1 MLNTDATTFSAA
13 FRDVLAERRRQI
25 EVKGWT
31 PEHDDTHDAGEIA
44 RAGACYAL
52 MTAGFSPYGDI
63 VSRAQPR
70 GWGPFKLGIAR
81 DMLVKAAALLIA
93 EIERIDRRAAREGG
107 AA

>member
-1 MLNTDATTFSAA
+1 MMNPDTTNFSPA
-13 FRDVLAERRRQI
+13 FRDVLAERRRQV

-31 PEHDDTHDAGEIA
+31 PEHDDTHDAGELA

-52 MTAGFSPYGDI
+52 MTAGFSPYGGT
-63 VSRAQPR
+63 VSQAQPR
-70 GWGPFKLGIAR
+70 GWGRFKLGIAR

>member
-1 MLNTDATTFSAA
+1 MMNTDTAALSTA
-13 FRDVLAERRRQI
+13 FRDVLAERRRQV

-70 GWGPFKLGIAR
+70 GWGRFKLGIAR
-81 DMLVKAAALLIA
+81 DMLVKAAALIIA
-93 EIERIDRRAAREGG
+93 EIERIDRRTVREGG
-107 AA
+107 AT